1 MESEC
6 FHRPVMLGPHCL
18 FDININSMLV
28 CRPVDVW
35 AIGCLLLEMLTGQP
49 LFPGDS
55 DLDQIYHIVRCFGKK
70 NGNTPA

>member
-1 MESEC
+1 MESKC
-6 FHRPVMLGPHCL
+6 LDRPVMLGPHCL
-18 FDININSMLV
+18 FGTNINYVLV

-70 NGNTPA
+70 KQPVC